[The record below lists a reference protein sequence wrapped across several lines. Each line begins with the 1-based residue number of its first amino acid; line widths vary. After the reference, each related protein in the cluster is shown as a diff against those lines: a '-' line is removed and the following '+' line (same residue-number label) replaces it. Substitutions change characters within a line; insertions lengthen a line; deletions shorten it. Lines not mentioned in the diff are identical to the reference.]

1 MLESDSEGTEALA
14 TPSVE
19 PDRWLKEGV
28 PFAVLAVLERL
39 EGPGGWRPGRLV
51 AETFAFEP
59 GADEEV
65 DAL

>member
-28 PFAVLAVLERL
+28 PFAALARLERL
-39 EGPGGWRPGRLV
+39 NGSRIEHVHVRRDLRIERG
-51 AETFAFEP
+51 
-59 GADEEV
+59 
-65 DAL
+65 